1 MQRLFVAIPLTANEE
16 VLKLLATLRKK
27 LQHENFNWVATQ
39 NMHLTL
45 KFIGETPSAKKL
57 EIISL
62 LEELIAKHNTFNI
75 CMDRTGIFGSRYDPR
90 VLWLGSYEA
99 PQPLVEL
106 ARQMITSFEM
116 IGFPADRQ
124 NFVPHLTLA
133 RIKKLN
139 DKQYFQKIIQEIPQK
154 TYLDQKVGSV
164 VLYESILRKEGP
176 VYNKIETFNLSPL

>member
-1 MQRLFVAIPLTANEE
+1 MQRLFVAIPLTANED
-16 VLKLLATLRKK
+16 LLMLLASLRKK
-27 LQHENFNWVATQ
+27 FQHENFNWVATQ

-45 KFIGETPSAKKL
+45 KFIGETPSGKKL

-62 LEELIAKHNTFNI
+62 MKELIAKQNTFNI

-99 PQPLVEL
+99 PQPLIEL
-106 ARQMITSFEM
+106 VKQMIASFEK

-139 DKQYFQKIIQEIPQK
+139 DKQYFQKTIQKIPQK
-154 TYLDQKVGSV
+154 TYLKQKVGSV
-164 VLYESILRKEGP
+164 VLFESILRKEGP
-176 VYNKIETFNLSPL
+176 VYNKIENFNLNPL